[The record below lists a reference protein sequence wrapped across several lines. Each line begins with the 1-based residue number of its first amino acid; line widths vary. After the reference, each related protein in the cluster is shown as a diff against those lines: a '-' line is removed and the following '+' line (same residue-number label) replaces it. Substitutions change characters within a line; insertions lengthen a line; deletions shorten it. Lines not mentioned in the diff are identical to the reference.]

1 MEEGRKYIEPAFTAE
16 EWYEK
21 GAKAYKDGKFAEACV
36 HFNKATD
43 LKPDYA
49 EAYNDWGIA
58 LTDLIDY
65 RADETLYPACYDKFR
80 KATGINPQYAI
91 AFYNWG
97 NALFDEAEIFD
108 DDKVYAE
115 SVEKYRQAAKLKP
128 DDADIYYSWANALLA
143 LAEIRKDER
152 LYRICFDKYSKA
164 GELNTNEAEIFNNW
178 AIALSNLAKLRGG
191 DKDLYYQSFDKYKKA
206 LDIRPDYVKTYFNW
220 GLDLFELAKLEN
232 DIHAYAKEIEEK
244 LMKTYDLGA
253 RKAVYNLACLY
264 SLLNERD
271 HAFCWFEKLL
281 MSTNISRDFI
291 EIEPDYANLR
301 EDKRFM
307 ELLDKYRPL
316 KIE

>member
-1 MEEGRKYIEPAFTAE
+1 MEEGRKYIEPVLSAE
-16 EWYEK
+16 EWYQK
-21 GAKAYKDGKFAEACV
+21 GAEAYKSGQFGEACA
-36 HFNKATD
+36 HFSRAID

-65 RADETLYPACYDKFR
+65 KADESLYPACYDKFR
-80 KATGINPQYAI
+80 KATTINPKYAI

-143 LAEIRKDER
+143 LSEIRKDER
-152 LYRICFDKYSKA
+152 LYNICLDKYAKA
-164 GELNTNEAEIFNNW
+164 AELKETEAEIFNNW

-191 DKDLYYQSFDKYKKA
+191 DKELYSQCFDKYQKA
-206 LDIRPDYVKTYFNW
+206 LDIRPNYVKTYLNW
-220 GLDLFELAKLEN
+220 GLDLFELAKSEN
-232 DIHAYAKEIEEK
+232 KMLTYAKEIEEK
-244 LMKTYDLGA
+244 LMKTYKLGA
-253 RKAVYNLACLY
+253 RKAVYNLTCLY
-264 SLLNERD
+264 SLINEID

-281 MSTNISRDFI
+281 MSTNISREFI
-291 EIEPDYANLR
+291 EIEPDFSNLR
-301 EDKRFM
+301 EDNRFLD
-307 ELLDKYRPL
+307 LLDKYRP
-316 KIE
+316 KK